1 MNALLESIQVP
12 MEQGRPIVDA
22 ATREL
27 IGYAPIQTVEDLN
40 DSIAEARR
48 AQPAWAALGHSERRQ
63 ILHAIANDL
72 DLNAAELGDI
82 VAREQG
88 KPRAE
93 KEVRGAAHFL
103 RAAADTEL
111 TSAVI
116 FDNGTTRSELHYV
129 PLGVVGSIGPWNFP
143 VMISVWHFAP
153 ALRMGNTVVVKP
165 SSYTPLSVL
174 ALVEIANRHL
184 PAGVLTAVSGD
195 RNVGNALAAHSG
207 VDKVIFTGSTETGRK
222 IVESSANNL
231 ARLTLEL
238 GGNDAAIVL
247 PDVNAKAVAE
257 RLFWAAFG
265 NSGQICAALK
275 RLYVHSSIYESVV
288 QELAELANQISLGP
302 GSDPAT
308 GLGPVQNQRQFE
320 IVVDLVEDARE
331 QGARIVAGG
340 KPAPE
345 LGPLFYRP
353 TIVADISDG
362 SRLVDEE
369 QFGPVLPVIRY
380 EEIDEAVLRANA
392 TDQGLGASVWGDDTE
407 QTLNVAHRLEAG
419 TVWVNQHG
427 GLNPLVPFGGTK
439 SSGYGLE
446 FGAEGLKAMA
456 ATKVITQ

>member
-1 MNALLESIQVP
+1 MNALLELIQVP
-12 MEQGRPIVDA
+12 AAQGRPIVDA
-22 ATREL
+22 ASREI
-27 IGYAPIQTVEDLN
+27 IGYAPVHTQDNLN
-40 DSIAEARR
+40 QAVANARA
-48 AQPAWAALGHSERRQ
+48 AQPAWAALGQVERRR
-63 ILHAIANDL
+63 ILHAISDDL
-72 DLNAAELGDI
+72 VAHAQELGEI
-82 VAREQG
+82 IAREQG
-88 KPRAE
+88 KPRAD
-93 KEVRGAAHFL
+93 KEVLGAAHYL

-111 TSAVI
+111 ESKVI

-143 VMISVWHFAP
+143 VMISVWHLAP
-153 ALRMGNTVVVKP
+153 ALQMGNTVVLKP

-174 ALVEIANRHL
+174 GLVEIANRHL
-184 PAGVLTAVSGD
+184 PEGVLTAISGD
-195 RNVGNALAAHSG
+195 RHVGNALAAHTG
-207 VDKVIFTGSTETGRK
+207 IDKVIFTGSTETGRK

-247 PDVNAKAVAE
+247 PDANPHAVAE

-275 RLYVHSSIYESVV
+275 RLYVHTSIYDDVV
-288 QELAELANQISLGP
+288 AELARLASDISLGP
-302 GSDPAT
+302 GSDANT

-320 IVVDLVEDARE
+320 IVADLVADARA

-340 KPAPE
+340 EAAPE

-362 SRLVDEE
+362 ARLVDEE

-380 EEIDEAVLRANA
+380 EDIEDAITRANA
-392 TDQGLGASVWGDDTE
+392 TDQGLGASVWGEDAE
-407 QTLNVAHRLEAG
+407 QTMRVAHRLEAG

-446 FGAEGLKAMA
+446 FGVEGLKAMA
-456 ATKVITQ
+456 ATKVITR